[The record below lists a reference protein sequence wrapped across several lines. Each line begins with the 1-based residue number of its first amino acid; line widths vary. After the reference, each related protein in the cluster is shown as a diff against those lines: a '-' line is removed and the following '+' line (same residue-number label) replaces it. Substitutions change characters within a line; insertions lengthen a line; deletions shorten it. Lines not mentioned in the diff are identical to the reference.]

1 MMKFPPVAAHG
12 AVSRLAALG
21 AVLLLASCAN
31 FKGIETSAQTQS
43 PANLAASV
51 SLPAQ
56 GGDWPA
62 LDWAAQIG
70 GAPLQA
76 LVEEAMA
83 DNPGLKIAAT
93 RIAAA
98 RATVEAAGANRLPT
112 VGAGFSSTYQR
123 YTETG
128 LIPPPLAGEYKADTQ
143 LALNFNYEFDFWGRH
158 EAELQAALSQGRAAE
173 AEQYSARLMLTS
185 SIARAWLQ
193 LARQNAQLELTRQQL
208 VARERLGR
216 LTELRFKAG
225 LDTES
230 ESEQTRQQL
239 EGLRAEIVQWQEGMA
254 LTRNQIAALLGKGP
268 DRGLSI
274 MPAAM
279 PSDGAIALPDA
290 LPLGLVGRRPDIV
303 ASRWRVEAAQGEIAS
318 AKAQF
323 YPNINLSAFAGFS
336 TLSLDRL
343 LESGSRIVGIGPAIK
358 LPVFEGGRLR
368 AQLKGRVAG
377 YDNAVATYNQTL
389 TDALREVADQVQSL
403 RAAEAQGGHQR
414 AATQA
419 ATNALRLARQ
429 REKAGTTNM
438 LPVLASELA
447 LVVQRKVEL
456 ENQARR
462 ADLRVGLIKALGG
475 GFDADATGL
484 GQNPAAVQDNQRHPL
499 TKSAS

>member
-1 MMKFPPVAAHG
+1 MMRFPPIPARS
-12 AVSRLAALG
+12 AVPRLAALG
-21 AVLLLASCAN
+21 ATLLLASCAN
-31 FKGIETSAQTQS
+31 FKGIESSAQPQS
-43 PANLAASV
+43 PQNLAASA

-56 GGDWPA
+56 GGAWPTF
-62 LDWAAQIG
+62 DWATQIG
-70 GAPLQA
+70 GTPLQA
-76 LVEEAMA
+76 LVDEALA
-83 DNPGLKIAAT
+83 GNPGLQV
-93 RIAAA
+93 AAA
-98 RATVEAAGANRLPT
+98 RIASARAAIEASGANRLPT
-112 VGAGFSSTYQR
+112 VGASFSSTYQR
-123 YTETG
+123 FTETG
-128 LIPPPLAGEYKADTQ
+128 LFPPPLAGAYKADTQ

-158 EAELQAALSQGRAAE
+158 EADLRAALSQGQAAE

-185 SIARAWLQ
+185 SIARAWVQ

-208 VARERLGR
+208 AARERLGR

-230 ESEQTRQQL
+230 DSEQTRQQL

-254 LTRNQIAALLGKGP
+254 LTRNQIAALLGQGP

-279 PSDGAIALPDA
+279 PSEAAIALPDA
-290 LPLGLVGRRPDIV
+290 LPLSLLGRRPDIV
-303 ASRWRVEAAQGEIAS
+303 ASRWRVEAAQGEIES
-318 AKAQF
+318 ARAQF

-336 TLSLDRL
+336 TLSPDRL
-343 LESGSRIVGIGPAIK
+343 FEAGSKIVGIGPAIR

-419 ATNALRLARQ
+419 ATNALRLARD
-429 REKAGTTNM
+429 RERAGTSNM

-462 ADLRVGLIKALGG
+462 ADLRVGLIRVLGG
-475 GFDADATGL
+475 GFDADAAGL
-484 GQNPAAVQDNQRHPL
+484 APAAQENNRHPL

>member
-1 MMKFPPVAAHG
+1 MMRFPSISPG
-12 AVSRLAALG
+12 IAVPRLAALT
-21 AVLLLASCAN
+21 AALLLASCAN
-31 FKGIETSAQTQS
+31 FTGIQSSAQPQW
-43 PANLAASV
+43 PENLAASA

-56 GGDWPA
+56 GGAWPA
-62 LDWAAQIG
+62 LDWASQIG

-76 LVEEAMA
+76 LVDEALSG
-83 DNPGLKIAAT
+83 NPGLQVAAA

-98 RATVEAAGANRLPT
+98 RATVEASGANRLPT

-158 EAELQAALSQGRAAE
+158 EAELRAALSQGRAAE
-173 AEQYSARLMLTS
+173 AEQYSARLALTS

-193 LARQNAQLELTRQQL
+193 LARQNAQFNLTQQQL
-208 VARERLGR
+208 TAREKLGR
-216 LTELRFKAG
+216 LTALRFKAG
-225 LDTES
+225 LDTDS
-230 ESEQTRQQL
+230 DNEQTRQQL
-239 EGLRAEIVQWQEGMA
+239 EGLRAEIVQWQESMA
-254 LTRNQIAALLGKGP
+254 LTRNQLAALMGQGP

-274 MPAAM
+274 MPAAL
-279 PSDGAIALPDA
+279 PSDAAIALPDA
-290 LPLGLVGRRPDIV
+290 LPLSLVGRRPDIV
-303 ASRWRVEAAQGEIAS
+303 ASRWRVEAAQGDIDNAR
-318 AKAQF
+318 AQF

-343 LESGSRIVGIGPAIK
+343 LDAGSRIGPAIR

-377 YDNAVATYNQTL
+377 YDSAVATYNQTL

-403 RAAEAQGGHQR
+403 RAAQAQGGHQR

-419 ATNALRLARQ
+419 ASNALRLARQ
-429 REKAGTTNM
+429 RERAGTTNM

-462 ADLRVGLIKALGG
+462 ADLRVGLIRAMGG
-475 GFDADATGL
+475 GFDADAAGL
-484 GQNPAAVQDNQRHPL
+484 APAAAQDTNRHTF

>member
-1 MMKFPPVAAHG
+1 MRIFPIPIRG
-12 AVSRLAALG
+12 AVPRLAALG
-21 AVLLLASCAN
+21 AVLLLASCAS
-31 FKGIETSAQTQS
+31 FEGIGSSAQPQS
-43 PANLAASV
+43 PQ
-51 SLPAQ
+51 SLPSGATLSAQ
-56 GGDWPA
+56 GGAWPS
-62 LDWAAQIG
+62 LDWTTRIG

-76 LVEEAMA
+76 LVDEAMA
-83 DNPGLKIAAT
+83 GNPGLQV
-93 RIAAA
+93 AAA
-98 RATVEAAGANRLPT
+98 RIASARAAVEASGANRSPT
-112 VGAGFSSTYQR
+112 VGAGLSSTYQR

-158 EAELQAALSQGRAAE
+158 EAELRAALSQGRAAE

-193 LARQNAQLELTRQQL
+193 LARQDGQLALTRQQL
-208 VARERLGR
+208 AARERLGR
-216 LTELRFKAG
+216 LATLRFKAG

-274 MPAAM
+274 VPASLPTDA
-279 PSDGAIALPDA
+279 AIALPDA
-290 LPLGLVGRRPDIV
+290 LPMGLVGRRPDIV
-303 ASRWRVEAAQGEIAS
+303 ASRWRVEAAQGDIES
-318 AKAQF
+318 ARAQF
-323 YPNINLSAFAGFS
+323 YPNINLTAFAGFS

-343 LESGSRIVGIGPAIK
+343 LDAGSRIVGIGPAIR

-377 YDNAVATYNQTL
+377 YDNAVASYNQTL
-389 TDALREVADQVQSL
+389 IDALRDVADQVQSL
-403 RAAEAQGGHQR
+403 RAAQAQGGHQR
-414 AATQA
+414 AATEA
-419 ATNALRLARQ
+419 ATNALRLARE
-429 REKAGTTNM
+429 RERAGTTNM

-447 LVVQRKVEL
+447 LVVQRKIEL

-462 ADLRVGLIKALGG
+462 ADLQVGLIRALGG
-475 GFDADATGL
+475 GFDAAAADPA
-484 GQNPAAVQDNQRHPL
+484 PAATQDNNRHFSK
-499 TKSAS
+499 KSAS

>member
-1 MMKFPPVAAHG
+1 MMRFPPIPVRS
-12 AVSRLAALG
+12 AVPRLATLG

-31 FKGIETSAQTQS
+31 FKGIESSAQPQAAQNLATSA
-43 PANLAASV
+43 

-56 GGDWPA
+56 GGAWPT
-62 LDWAAQIG
+62 LDWATQIG

-76 LVEEAMA
+76 LVDEAMA
-83 DNPGLKIAAT
+83 GNPGLQAAAT
-93 RIAAA
+93 RIATA
-98 RATVEAAGANRLPT
+98 RATVEASGASRLPT

-128 LIPPPLAGEYKADTQ
+128 LIPPPLAGKYKADTQ

-158 EAELQAALSQGRAAE
+158 EADLQTALSQGRAAE

-216 LTELRFKAG
+216 LAELRFKAG

-254 LTRNQIAALLGKGP
+254 LTRDQLAALLGKGP
-268 DRGLSI
+268 DRGLSV
-274 MPAAM
+274 MPATL
-279 PSDGAIALPDA
+279 PSDAAIALPDA
-290 LPLGLVGRRPDIV
+290 LPLSLVGRRPDIV
-303 ASRWRVEAAQGEIAS
+303 ASRWRVEAAQGEIDS
-318 AKAQF
+318 ARAQF
-323 YPNINLSAFAGFS
+323 YPNINISSFAGFS

-343 LESGSRIVGIGPAIK
+343 LEAGSRIVGIGPAIK

-389 TDALREVADQVQSL
+389 TDALRDVADQLQSL
-403 RAAEAQGGHQR
+403 RAAEAQGSHQR

-462 ADLRVGLIKALGG
+462 ADLRVGLIRALGG
-475 GFDADATGL
+475 GFEADAAGL
-484 GQNPAAVQDNQRHPL
+484 GSNPSAVQDTNRHPL
-499 TKSAS
+499 TKTAS

>member
-1 MMKFPPVAAHG
+1 MMRFSPVP
-12 AVSRLAALG
+12 RLAALG
-21 AVLLLASCAN
+21 AALLLASCAN
-31 FKGIETSAQTQS
+31 FKGIESRSQPQS
-43 PANLAASV
+43 PADLAADA

-56 GGDWPA
+56 GGAWPA
-62 LDWAAQIG
+62 LDWATQIG

-76 LVEEAMA
+76 LVDEAMA
-83 DNPGLKIAAT
+83 GNPGLQIAAA

-98 RATVEAAGANRLPT
+98 RASIDASGANRLPT

-208 VARERLGR
+208 TARERLGR
-216 LTELRFKAG
+216 LTDLRFKAG

-274 MPAAM
+274 LPAAM
-279 PSDGAIALPDA
+279 PSNAAIALPDA

-323 YPNINLSAFAGFS
+323 YPNVNLSAFAGFS

-343 LESGSRIVGIGPAIK
+343 LESGSRIVGIGPAIR

-389 TDALREVADQVQSL
+389 TDAVREVADQVQSL
-403 RAAEAQGGHQR
+403 RAAEAQGSHQR

-475 GFDADATGL
+475 GFDADAAGIA
-484 GQNPAAVQDNQRHPL
+484 PAAVQDNNRHPL
-499 TKSAS
+499 KKSAS

>member
-1 MMKFPPVAAHG
+1 MIRFPSISPG
-12 AVSRLAALG
+12 NPLPRLAAFA
-21 AVLLLASCAN
+21 AVLLLASCAS
-31 FKGIETSAQTQS
+31 FKGIGSSAQPQS
-43 PANLAASV
+43 PEGLAASA
-51 SLPAQ
+51 SLAA
-56 GGDWPA
+56 GGGAWPA

-76 LVEEAMA
+76 LVDEALA
-83 DNPGLKIAAT
+83 GNPGLQVAAA

-98 RATVEAAGANRLPT
+98 RATVEASGANRLPT
-112 VGAGFSSTYQR
+112 VGAGFTSTYQR

-158 EAELQAALSQGRAAE
+158 EAELRAALSQGRAAE
-173 AEQYSARLMLTS
+173 AEQYSARLALTS

-193 LARQNAQLELTRQQL
+193 LARQNAQLNLTQQQL
-208 VARERLGR
+208 TAREKLGR
-216 LTELRFKAG
+216 LTALRFKAG
-225 LDTES
+225 LDTDS
-230 ESEQTRQQL
+230 DNEQTRQQQ

-254 LTRNQIAALLGKGP
+254 LTRNQLSALMGQGP

-274 MPAAM
+274 MPAAL
-279 PSDGAIALPDA
+279 PSDAAIALPDA

-303 ASRWRVEAAQGEIAS
+303 ASRWRVEAAQGDIDNAR
-318 AKAQF
+318 AQF

-343 LESGSRIVGIGPAIK
+343 LDAGSRIVGIGPAIR

-377 YDNAVATYNQTL
+377 YDSAVATYNQTL

-403 RAAEAQGGHQR
+403 RAAQAQGGHQR

-419 ATNALRLARQ
+419 ASNALRLARQ
-429 REKAGTTNM
+429 RERAGTTNM

-462 ADLRVGLIKALGG
+462 ADLRVGLIRAMGG
-475 GFDADATGL
+475 GFDADAAGL
-484 GQNPAAVQDNQRHPL
+484 APAAAQDNNRPTF

>member
-1 MMKFPPVAAHG
+1 MRFFPIPARS
-12 AVSRLAALG
+12 AVPRLAALG
-21 AVLLLASCAN
+21 AALLLASCASFEGMEGN
-31 FKGIETSAQTQS
+31 PRPQS
-43 PANLAASV
+43 LQDLAASA

-56 GGDWPA
+56 GGAWPA
-62 LDWAAQIG
+62 LDWVAGIG

-76 LVEEAMA
+76 LVDEAMA
-83 DNPGLKIAAT
+83 GNPGLQGAAS
-93 RIAAA
+93 RIASA
-98 RATVEAAGANRLPT
+98 RAAIEASGANRLPT
-112 VGAGFSSTYQR
+112 VGAGLSSTYQR

-128 LIPPPLAGEYKADTQ
+128 LIPPPLAGAYKADTQ
-143 LALNFNYEFDFWGRH
+143 LALNFSYEFDFWGRH

-193 LARQNAQLELTRQQL
+193 LARQNGQLALTRQQL
-208 VARERLGR
+208 AARERLGQ
-216 LTELRFKAG
+216 LTALRFKAG
-225 LDTES
+225 LDTQS

-274 MPAAM
+274 EPASLPTDA
-279 PSDGAIALPDA
+279 AIALPDA

-303 ASRWRVEAAQGEIAS
+303 ASRWRVEAAQGDIDS
-318 AKAQF
+318 ARAQF

-336 TLSLDRL
+336 TLSLERL
-343 LESGSRIVGIGPAIK
+343 FDAGSRIAGIGPAIR

-368 AQLKGRVAG
+368 AQFKGRVAG
-377 YDNAVATYNQTL
+377 YDNAVASYNQAL
-389 TDALREVADQVQSL
+389 TDALRDVADQVQSL

-419 ATNALRLARQ
+419 AMNALRLARQ
-429 REKAGTTNM
+429 RERAGTINM

-447 LVVQRKVEL
+447 LVVQRKIEL

-462 ADLRVGLIKALGG
+462 ADLQVGLIRALGG
-475 GFDADATGL
+475 GFEVDAAGLAPATE
-484 GQNPAAVQDNQRHPL
+484 PDHHRH
-499 TKSAS
+499 TFKKSAS

>member
-1 MMKFPPVAAHG
+1 MRIFPIPTRG

-21 AVLLLASCAN
+21 AALMLASCASFEGMDSN
-31 FKGIETSAQTQS
+31 AQPQS
-43 PANLAASV
+43 PQKLSAAT
-51 SLPAQ
+51 SLPGQ
-56 GGDWPA
+56 GGAWPS
-62 LDWAAQIG
+62 LDWATRLG

-76 LVEEAMA
+76 LVDEAMA
-83 DNPGLKIAAT
+83 GNPGLQV
-93 RIAAA
+93 AAA
-98 RATVEAAGANRLPT
+98 RIASARAAIEASGANGLPT
-112 VGAGFSSTYQR
+112 LGAGLSSTYQR

-158 EAELQAALSQGRAAE
+158 EAELRAALSQGRAAE

-193 LARQNAQLELTRQQL
+193 LARQDGQLALTRQQL
-208 VARERLGR
+208 AARERLGR
-216 LTELRFKAG
+216 LAALRFKAG

-274 MPAAM
+274 VPASLPA
-279 PSDGAIALPDA
+279 DAAIALPDA

-303 ASRWRVEAAQGEIAS
+303 ASRWRVEAAQGDIES
-318 AKAQF
+318 ARAQF
-323 YPNINLSAFAGFS
+323 YPNINLTAFAGFS

-343 LESGSRIVGIGPAIK
+343 LDAGSRIVGIGPAIR

-368 AQLKGRVAG
+368 AQFKGRVAG
-377 YDNAVATYNQTL
+377 YDNAVASYNQTL
-389 TDALREVADQVQSL
+389 TDALRDVADQVQSL
-403 RAAEAQGGHQR
+403 RAAQAQGGHQR
-414 AATQA
+414 AATEA
-419 ATNALRLARQ
+419 ATNALRLARE
-429 REKAGTTNM
+429 RERAGTTNM

-447 LVVQRKVEL
+447 LVVQRKIEL

-462 ADLRVGLIKALGG
+462 ADLQVGLIRALGG
-475 GFDADATGL
+475 GFEADAARL
-484 GQNPAAVQDNQRHPL
+484 APAAEQDHNRYSFK
-499 TKSAS
+499 KSAP